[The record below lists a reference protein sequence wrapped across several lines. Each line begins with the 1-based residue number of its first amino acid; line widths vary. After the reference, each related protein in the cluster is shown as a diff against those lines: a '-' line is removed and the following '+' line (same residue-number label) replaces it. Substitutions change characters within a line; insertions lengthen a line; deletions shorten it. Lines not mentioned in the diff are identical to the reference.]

1 MLGQMNLKSKI
12 EAGVAAA
19 SLLALCS
26 YAGTVTNSFLIAEG
40 AGVGVADNGS
50 IFMDGTAAGPGR

>member
-1 MLGQMNLKSKI
+1 MLGRMNLKSKI

-19 SLLALCS
+19 SLLVLCS

-40 AGVGVADNGS
+40 AGVGVADDGS
-50 IFMDGTAAGPGR
+50 I